1 MRLRYTKR
9 AAQQIDK
16 SLSYIA
22 EQSPQGAA
30 HVRERLFAAVTLL
43 QYRPY
48 AGRATSRAGIRRFS
62 LLPYPYFIDYRI
74 VGDDLIVMRSP
85 CRPEIQREIMIYG
98 QRPPARIRGRPGA
111 QHECVNARP

>member
-62 LLPYPYFIDYRI
+62 LLPYQSRI
-74 VGDDLIVMRSP
+74 SCKNQSVGIS
-85 CRPEIQREIMIYG
+85 RPFFCFT
-98 QRPPARIRGRPGA
+98 A
-111 QHECVNARP
+111 CW